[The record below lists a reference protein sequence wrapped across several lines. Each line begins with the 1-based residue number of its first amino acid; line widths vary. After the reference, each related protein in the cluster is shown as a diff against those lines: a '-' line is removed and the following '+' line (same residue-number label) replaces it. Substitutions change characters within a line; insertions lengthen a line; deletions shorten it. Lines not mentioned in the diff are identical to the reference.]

1 MLSSADTEYETSSAK
16 CGVNDE
22 KLFMCRSGG
31 GGFCERPRWRSEVA
45 KPRADAESG
54 SGLIAMHAIE
64 AADHLRLCRVATR
77 IVSFPKQLFT
87 FWPSY

>member
-45 KPRADAESG
+45 KPISWRFASSLLG
-54 SGLIAMHAIE
+54 SLPGLASHSSSHKSAIPIY
-64 AADHLRLCRVATR
+64 DILDTQYLSLIH
-77 IVSFPKQLFT
+77 I
-87 FWPSY
+87 